1 LAHES
6 FSRDESI
13 EGSSNRAFGL
23 VFAAVF
29 LIVALL
35 PLLSGE
41 AVRWWSAAVAAVFGA
56 LAVLAAPVLGPLN
69 KLWTRLGV
77 LLHRIVNP
85 VVLGIMFFIV
95 VTPTGLLM
103 RIAGKDPL
111 RLKRDSAVSTYWIER
126 DPPGPRPDSFRD
138 QF

>member
-1 LAHES
+1 MAHES

>member
-1 LAHES
+1 MAHES

-56 LAVLAAPVLGPLN
+56 LAVLAAPALGPLN
-69 KLWTRLGV
+69 KLWTRLGM

-126 DPPGPRPDSFRD
+126 DPPGPCPDSFRD

>member
-6 FSRDESI
+6 FSRDEGI

-41 AVRWWSAAVAAVFGA
+41 AVRWWSAAVATVFGA
-56 LAVLAAPVLGPLN
+56 LAVLAPPVLGPLN
-69 KLWTRLGV
+69 KLWTRLGL

-85 VVLGIMFFIV
+85 VVLGVMFFIV

-111 RLKRDSAVSTYWIER
+111 RLKRDDAVSTYWIER
-126 DPPGPRPDSFRD
+126 DPPGPSPDSFRD